1 MQFAE
6 RRRFVAVSSVWE
18 GRSLRLIKS
27 KGDRSTTDVI
37 LAFPASAFGVAVL
50 ASNASAQEAVFM
62 VDKSIMKAKL
72 HSTLAI
78 VVLLG
83 SALCLFGQAA
93 ADKDQE
99 IAAHLQ
105 KAQEFLH
112 QNRPDLAVP
121 EFQAVV
127 TLDPDN
133 VETRGNLGVLL
144 FFQAKPAD
152 AIPHLRFAL
161 ERQSSLVKIQGLLGI
176 AELRTQDFANARKDL
191 EAAFPRI
198 QEQKFK
204 NQVGLELV
212 GLYTRDGDL
221 DESARVVAQLRKSA
235 PDNAEVLY
243 AAYRTY
249 TDLAGE
255 SMLALALSRP
265 DSAQMQQMIAH
276 EETKQGNTN
285 GAIMHFRKAIALDP
299 HLPGLYFELAEVL
312 RTASDPR
319 VKQEAEVEYRR
330 ALTENPLDEKAELRL
345 GEIESHKGDVQRA
358 FEHYSRAVVLQPTD
372 ADAKLGLAKTLIEMN
387 QSAKALSVLEE
398 TLKLEPT
405 NAVAHYRL
413 AILYRKNGRVDD
425 ANREVDL
432 YKKYKEA
439 KEKLRSLYQEL
450 MIQPQQINA
459 EEADE
464 K

>member
-1 MQFAE
+1 
-6 RRRFVAVSSVWE
+6 
-18 GRSLRLIKS
+18 
-27 KGDRSTTDVI
+27 VI
-37 LAFPASAFGVAVL
+37 LAFAAFAFGVAVL
-50 ASNASAQEAVFM
+50 ASNASAQEAVLIM
-62 VDKSIMKAKL
+62 DKSVKKAKR
-72 HSTLAI
+72 HSTVAI
-78 VVLLG
+78 LVLLG
-83 SALCLFGQAA
+83 SALSLFGQAA
-93 ADKDQE
+93 TDKGQD

-112 QNRPDLAVP
+112 QNRPDLAIP

-127 TLDPDN
+127 ALDPDN
-133 VETRGNLGVLL
+133 VETQGNLGVLL

-161 ERQSSLVKIQGLLGI
+161 ERQPSLVKIQGLLGI
-176 AELRTQDFANARKDL
+176 AELRTQDFASARKDL
-191 EAAFPRI
+191 EAAFPQI

-204 NQVGLELV
+204 SQVGLELV

-221 DESARVVAQLRKSA
+221 DESARVVLQLRKSDQ
-235 PDNAEVLY
+235 DNAEVLY

-285 GAIMHFRKAIALDP
+285 GAIAHFRKAIALNP
-299 HLPGLYFELAEVL
+299 HLPGVHFELAEVL
-312 RTASDPR
+312 GSASNPKS
-319 VKQEAEVEYRR
+319 KQEAESEYRK
-330 ALTENPLDEKAELRL
+330 AVVENPLDEKAELRL
-345 GEIESHKGDVQRA
+345 GEIESHRGNVQRA

-387 QSAKALSVLEE
+387 ESGKALPLLEE
-398 TLKLEPT
+398 TLTLEPT
-405 NAVAHYRL
+405 NPVAHYRL
-413 AILYRKNGRVDD
+413 AILYRKNGRVEE

-450 MIQPQQINA
+450 MIQPQEINA
-459 EEADE
+459 EAADE

>member
-1 MQFAE
+1 MNKSFMKVK
-6 RRRFVAVSSVWE
+6 RHKTVAV
-18 GRSLRLIKS
+18 
-27 KGDRSTTDVI
+27 
-37 LAFPASAFGVAVL
+37 
-50 ASNASAQEAVFM
+50 
-62 VDKSIMKAKL
+62 
-72 HSTLAI
+72 

-83 SALCLFGQAA
+83 SALSLFGQATT
-93 ADKDQE
+93 DKGQE

-112 QNRPDLAVP
+112 QNRPDLAIP
-121 EFQAVV
+121 EFQAVLA
-127 TLDPDN
+127 LDPDN
-133 VETRGNLGVLL
+133 VETQGNLGVLL
-144 FFQAKPAD
+144 FFQAKPSD

-161 ERQSSLVKIQGLLGI
+161 ERQTSLVKIQGLLGI

-191 EAAFPRI
+191 EAAFPQI

-204 NQVGLELV
+204 SQVGLELV

-221 DESARVVAQLRKSA
+221 DESARVVSQLRKSD

-285 GAIMHFRKAIALDP
+285 GAIAHFRKAISLNP
-299 HLPGLYFELAEVL
+299 HLPGIHFELAEVL
-312 RTASDPR
+312 ASASDPKS
-319 VKQEAEVEYRR
+319 KQEAESEYRK
-330 ALTENPLDEKAELRL
+330 AIAENSLDEKAELRL
-345 GEIESHKGDVQRA
+345 GDIESHRGNVQRA
-358 FEHYSRAVVLQPTD
+358 FEHYSRAAVLQPTD

-387 QSAKALSVLEE
+387 ESGKALPLLEE

-405 NAVAHYRL
+405 NPAAHYRL
-413 AILYRKNGRVDD
+413 AILYRKNGRVEE
-425 ANREVDL
+425 ANHEVDL

-439 KEKLRSLYQEL
+439 KEKLRTLYQEL
-450 MIQPQQINA
+450 MIQPQEINA
-459 EEADE
+459 GVADE

>member
-1 MQFAE
+1 
-6 RRRFVAVSSVWE
+6 
-18 GRSLRLIKS
+18 
-27 KGDRSTTDVI
+27 VI
-37 LAFPASAFGVAVL
+37 LAFAAFAFGVAVL
-50 ASNASAQEAVFM
+50 ASNASGQEAIFIM
-62 VDKSIMKAKL
+62 DKSVLKAKRR
-72 HSTLAI
+72 STAAI

-83 SALCLFGQAA
+83 SALSLLGQAA
-93 ADKDQE
+93 TDKGQD

-112 QNRPDLAVP
+112 QNRPDLAIP

-127 TLDPDN
+127 ALDPDN
-133 VETRGNLGVLL
+133 VETQGNLGVLL

-161 ERQSSLVKIQGLLGI
+161 ERQPSLVKIQGLLGI
-176 AELRTQDFANARKDL
+176 AELRTQDFASARKDL
-191 EAAFPRI
+191 EAAFPQI

-204 NQVGLELV
+204 SQVGLELV

-221 DESARVVAQLRKSA
+221 DESARVVAQLRKSD

-285 GAIMHFRKAIALDP
+285 GAIAHFRKAIALNP
-299 HLPGLYFELAEVL
+299 HLPGVHFELAEVL
-312 RTASDPR
+312 SSASDPKS
-319 VKQEAEVEYRR
+319 KQEGESEYRK
-330 ALTENPLDEKAELRL
+330 AVVENPLDEKAELRL
-345 GEIESHKGDVQRA
+345 GEIESHRGNVQRA
-358 FEHYSRAVVLQPTD
+358 FEHYSRAAVLQPTD

-387 QSAKALSVLEE
+387 ESGKALPLLEE

-405 NAVAHYRL
+405 NPAAHYRL
-413 AILYRKNGRVDD
+413 AILYRKNGRVEE

-450 MIQPQQINA
+450 MIQPQEINA
-459 EEADE
+459 EAADE